1 LDDLD
6 WRAGTVSIHGKG
18 SNLSQMPLPPDVGQ
32 AIVEYL
38 QHGRPTC
45 STRRIFICATAP
57 IRGFARSGVVSNIVA
72 RAFRRAGF
80 DDATR
85 KGAHLFRH
93 TLATG
98 LLRTGASLPEI
109 AEVLRHRSTACVTI
123 YAKVDLQSLRSLALA
138 WPGGA
143 Q

>member
-1 LDDLD
+1 L
-6 WRAGTVSIHGKG
+6 IHGKG

-38 QHGRPTC
+38 KHGRPKC

-57 IRGFARSGVVSNIVA
+57 IRGFARSSVVSNIVA
-72 RAFRRAGF
+72 HAFRRAGF
-80 DDATR
+80 DSAPR

-98 LLRTGASLPEI
+98 LLRIGASLPEI